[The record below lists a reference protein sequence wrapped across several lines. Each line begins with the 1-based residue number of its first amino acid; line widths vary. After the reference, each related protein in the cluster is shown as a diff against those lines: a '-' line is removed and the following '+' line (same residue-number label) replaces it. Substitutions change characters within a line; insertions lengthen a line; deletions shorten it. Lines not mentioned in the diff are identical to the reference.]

1 MPYKRLTALY
11 LLVNDIFRRRFYIAE
26 QYLDYA
32 KFTQNR
38 CHFSAGFQYI
48 EVKKNHRSLP
58 RIKVN
63 QHPRDYANSPKNIP
77 SEGRML

>member
-48 EVKKNHRSLP
+48 EVKKIIEAHQESKSTNTLVITIIP
-58 RIKVN
+58 RKT
-63 QHPRDYANSPKNIP
+63 SP
-77 SEGRML
+77 L